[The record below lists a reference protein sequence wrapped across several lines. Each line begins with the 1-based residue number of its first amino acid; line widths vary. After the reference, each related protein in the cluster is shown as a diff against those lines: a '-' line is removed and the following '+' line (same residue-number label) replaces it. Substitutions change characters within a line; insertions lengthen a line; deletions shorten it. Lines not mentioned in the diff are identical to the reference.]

1 MRKMEVRKLLTPEEW
16 LEAEKISATAFLF
29 KQDHEKYREEYQAQY
44 EGKKPRYEDAWG
56 CFDEAGRMCSSL
68 VTYPHSLIFD
78 GAAVPGAEIN
88 MVSSLPENREG
99 GNIRRMMKAV
109 LSDLRENG
117 CVFATLHPFS
127 FSFYR
132 KFGFELASRAMR
144 QEAAVSEFA
153 ALRCEYRVKRV
164 ESQADVDRIRPLY
177 DRFILDK
184 NLSIVREDK
193 DWEYRGEGEFG
204 QIGVFH
210 FDDVEYSYLFLDEE
224 DQLHAYV
231 KFTFQPS
238 KENFIIGTMNVL
250 DLLYDSP
257 KALKSVLAFAYG
269 MRAKIATF
277 SCALSEKLDL
287 GMIVPNADQVKRTV
301 SGHNMARVLHPEKL
315 LYAMRQPEGEGEYTL
330 SLSDPLLPEN
340 EGLYTVSYREGKT
353 QRVLHR
359 AQSEGK
365 AELSLSIDTF
375 CQLAIG
381 LVPLS
386 TAIYRAGTELSG
398 DFEKMAR
405 VFPEK
410 TVLAD

>member
-1 MRKMEVRKLLTPEEW
+1 MEVRKLLTPQEW
-16 LEAEKISATAFLF
+16 LEAESISATAFLF
-29 KQDHEKYREEYQAQY
+29 KQDKEKSRQEYQAQY

-56 CFDEAGRMCSSL
+56 CFDETGRMCSSF
-68 VTYPHSLIFD
+68 VTYPHDLMFD
-78 GAAVPGAEIN
+78 GAAVAGAEIN
-88 MVSSLPENREG
+88 MVSSLPENRGG
-99 GNIRRMMKAV
+99 GNIREMMKTV
-109 LSDLRENG
+109 LSVLREEG
-117 CVFATLHPFS
+117 RVFATLHPFS

-153 ALRCEYRVKRV
+153 GFTCEYNVRRVG
-164 ESQADVDRIRPLY
+164 SQEDVDRIRPLY
-177 DRFILDK
+177 RDFIRDK

-210 FDDVEYSYLFLDEE
+210 FDDVEYSYLFLDDEE
-224 DQLHAYV
+224 NVHAYV
-231 KFTFQPS
+231 KFTFTPS

-257 KALKSVLAFAYG
+257 KAFKSVLAFAYG

-287 GMIVPNADQVKRTV
+287 GLIVPNADHVKRTL
-301 SGHNMARVLHPEKL
+301 SGHNMARVLNPEAVL
-315 LYAMRQPEGEGEYTL
+315 WGMRQPEGEGEY
-330 SLSDPLLPEN
+330 SVEIEDALLAVN
-340 EGLYTVSYREGKT
+340 SGFYTVKYQNGKT
-353 QRVLHR
+353 QSVSHEAPGCGKKADLRVTV
-359 AQSEGK
+359 E
-365 AELSLSIDTF
+365 TF

-381 LVPLS
+381 LADLK
-386 TAIYRAGTELSG
+386 TALYRPGTELCG
-398 DFEKMAR
+398 EFQKMAR